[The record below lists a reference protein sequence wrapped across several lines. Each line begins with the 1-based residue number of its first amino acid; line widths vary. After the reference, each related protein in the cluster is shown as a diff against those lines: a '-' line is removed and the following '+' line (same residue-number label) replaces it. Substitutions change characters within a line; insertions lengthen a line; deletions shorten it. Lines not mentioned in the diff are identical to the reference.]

1 MMKKEERN
9 KIDKSVEE
17 NYPNIQEYSLKCV
30 ADEIVHHALHEALN
44 DEYILD
50 VSEIKENFD
59 LNQSE
64 MLKVLYL
71 IKQDQDNVKKAS
83 FQFGHPNYFL
93 LKLDDVK
100 INGIRNEITDVI
112 SNIDAYDSENNGI
125 KLFGRNWM
133 KGLIFSIDQASKVID
148 DILFKIYKKMHL
160 DHQEEE
166 CKKIVEEYAN
176 EHNLELTQIE
186 TENGSE
192 NALIG
197 KNIYLYGT
205 YLQIAKN
212 LKIDELDFEFD
223 ISEIDKKSIDDT
235 YKEYQ
240 NLIKNEQIKGFVK
253 EQFKIFEEDQSIT
266 LDQEDV
272 WFHMDDTVEDIN
284 QMLKQYD
291 PNFDKKER
299 IPNEQFIGIKSDTY
313 QMINKQYENSREKE
327 QLEMIR

>member
-9 KIDKSVEE
+9 KIDKSVEK

-30 ADEIVHHALHEALN
+30 ADEIIHHALHEALN

-50 VSEIKENFD
+50 VSEIKENFE

-71 IKQDQDNVKKAS
+71 IKHDQDNIKKGN
-83 FQFGHPNYFL
+83 FQFGHPNYFV
-93 LKLDDVK
+93 LKLENAK

-160 DHQEEE
+160 DRQEEE

-186 TENGSE
+186 TENGTE

-212 LKIDELDFEFD
+212 LKINELDFGFD
-223 ISEIDKKSIDDT
+223 ISEIDKKNIEDT

-253 EQFKIFEEDQSIT
+253 EQLKVFEENQPVI
-266 LDQEDV
+266 LDQDEE
-272 WFHMDDTVEDIN
+272 WFQMDDTVEDIN
-284 QMLKQYD
+284 KILKQYD

-299 IPNEQFIGIKSDTY
+299 ISNEQFIGIKSDTY
-313 QMINKQYENSREKE
+313 QMINKQYENIREKE

>member
-30 ADEIVHHALHEALN
+30 ADEIIHHALHEALN

-50 VSEIKENFD
+50 VSEIRENFE

-93 LKLDDVK
+93 LKLDDAK
-100 INGIRNEITDVI
+100 INGLRNEITDVI

-125 KLFGRNWM
+125 KLLGRNWM

-160 DHQEEE
+160 DRQEEE

-176 EHNLELTQIE
+176 EHNFELTQIE
-186 TENGSE
+186 TENGSD

-197 KNIYLYGT
+197 KNIYLRGT
-205 YLQIAKN
+205 YLQIVKS
-212 LKIDELDFEFD
+212 LKIDGLDLGFD
-223 ISEIDKKSIDDT
+223 ISEIDKKNIEDT

-240 NLIKNEQIKGFVK
+240 NLIKNEQIKSFVK
-253 EQFKIFEEDQSIT
+253 EQFKNFEEDQSIT
-266 LDQEDV
+266 LDQEDE

-284 QMLKQYD
+284 KMLKQYD

-299 IPNEQFIGIKSDTY
+299 ISNEQFIGIKSDTY

>member
-30 ADEIVHHALHEALN
+30 ADEIIHHALHEALN

-50 VSEIKENFD
+50 VSEIRENFE

-93 LKLDDVK
+93 LKLDDAK
-100 INGIRNEITDVI
+100 INGLRNEITDVI

-160 DHQEEE
+160 DRQEEE

-176 EHNLELTQIE
+176 EHNFELTQIE

-212 LKIDELDFEFD
+212 LKINELDFEFD

-253 EQFKIFEEDQSIT
+253 EQFKNFEEDQSIT
-266 LDQEDV
+266 LDQEDE

-284 QMLKQYD
+284 KMLKQYD

-299 IPNEQFIGIKSDTY
+299 ISNEQFIGIKSDTY